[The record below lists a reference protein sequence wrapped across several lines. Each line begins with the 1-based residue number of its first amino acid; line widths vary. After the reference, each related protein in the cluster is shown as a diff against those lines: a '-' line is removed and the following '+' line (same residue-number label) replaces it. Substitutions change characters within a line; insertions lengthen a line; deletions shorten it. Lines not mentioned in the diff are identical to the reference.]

1 MGGGPPGARL
11 PTAMRETLIQIAN
24 RLREAPDRAGKLV
37 LRRGVISDELHVTL
51 EAIKI
56 REAEVAGAVA
66 VETDG
71 NGGKKYP
78 NEAARNA
85 EIQRR
90 LAADAG
96 YQALRAEADDLRRE
110 LRMLDAEAEQVG
122 RRHRSDSNMAY
133 LVASL
138 LGAGL
143 RAEAEAVLAA
153 YGAETEAAE
162 AQAEPKAQE
171 PKAEPEAQGQA
182 KADGLET
189 GTFTVLEVRA
199 GKSEG
204 TVRAYCEG
212 PDGKTAVYA
221 KNGAA
226 KVLSGAVG
234 RKVEVKFRRLDKG
247 LFAVEARPVA

>member
-1 MGGGPPGARL
+1 
-11 PTAMRETLIQIAN
+11 
-24 RLREAPDRAGKLV
+24 
-37 LRRGVISDELHVTL
+37 LRRGELSDRLHRTL
-51 EAIKI
+51 DVMKEIEAQT
-56 REAEVAGAVA
+56 AGEVAS
-66 VETDG
+66 ETDG
-71 NGGKKYP
+71 NGGKRWP

-96 YQALRAEADDLRRE
+96 YQALRAEADRLRQE
-110 LRMLDAEAEQVG
+110 LRAADAEIEQVG
-122 RRHRSDSNMAY
+122 RRHRSDANMAY

-153 YGAETEAAE
+153 YGAKQEAPEEPQAQAE
-162 AQAEPKAQE
+162 AEPPKADAQAEPKAQE
-171 PKAEPEAQGQA
+171 PKTEPQAQGQGQA
-182 KADGLET
+182 PKADGLET

-226 KVLSGAVG
+226 KVLSGAAG
-234 RKVEVKFRRLDKG
+234 RKVEVRFHRLDKG

>member
-1 MGGGPPGARL
+1 VRPGREDEPACVVGAGGAGG
-11 PTAMRETLIQIAN
+11 
-24 RLREAPDRAGKLV
+24 DRSLDDLKA
-37 LRRGVISDELHVTL
+37 
-51 EAIKI
+51 

-66 VETDG
+66 AETDG

-96 YQALRAEADDLRRE
+96 YQALRAEADRLRQE
-110 LRMLDAEAEQVG
+110 LRAADAEIEQVG
-122 RRHRSDSNMAY
+122 RRHRSDANMAY

-143 RAEAEAVLAA
+143 RAEAEAALAA
-153 YGAETEAAE
+153 YGEPQEAPE
-162 AQAEPKAQE
+162 EPQAQAEAE
-171 PKAEPEAQGQA
+171 PKPDAQAQGQA

-226 KVLSGAVG
+226 KVLSGAAG
-234 RKVEVKFRRLDKG
+234 RKVEVRFRRLDKG

>member
-1 MGGGPPGARL
+1 MV
-11 PTAMRETLIQIAN
+11 QIAV
-24 RLREAPDRAGKLV
+24 RLREMPDRAAELV
-37 LRRGVISDELHVTL
+37 LRRGELSDRLHRVL
-51 EAIKI
+51 DDLKA
-56 REAEVAGAVA
+56 REAEVAGVVA
-66 VETDG
+66 AETDG

-85 EIQRR
+85 EIRRR
-90 LAADAG
+90 LQADPAYLAATTEADRLR
-96 YQALRAEADDLRRE
+96 QELRAV
-110 LRMLDAEAEQVG
+110 DAEAEQVG
-122 RRHRSDSNMAY
+122 RRHRSDCQVAY
-133 LVASL
+133 LVTSL

-153 YGAETEAAE
+153 YGAEPEAQRE
-162 AQAEPKAQE
+162 PQAQAEPE
-171 PKAEPEAQGQA
+171 PPKAEAEPKTEPQA
-182 KADGLET
+182 PKADGLET

-234 RKVEVKFRRLDKG
+234 RKVEVRFRRLDKG

>member
-1 MGGGPPGARL
+1 M
-11 PTAMRETLIQIAN
+11 
-24 RLREAPDRAGKLV
+24 PDRAAELV
-37 LRRGVISDELHVTL
+37 LRRGEVNDRLHRTL
-51 EAIKI
+51 DVLKEIEVRTAG
-56 REAEVAGAVA
+56 EVAS
-66 VETDG
+66 ETDG

-122 RRHRSDSNMAY
+122 RRHRSDCQVAY
-133 LVASL
+133 LAASL
-138 LGAGL
+138 LNAGL

-171 PKAEPEAQGQA
+171 PKTEPEAQGQA
-182 KADGLET
+182 KAGGLET
-189 GTFTVLEVRA
+189 GTFTVLEARP
-199 GKSEG
+199 GQGQG
-204 TVRAYCEG
+204 TVRAWCEG
-212 PDGKTAVYA
+212 PEGKVAVYA

-226 KVLSGAVG
+226 RTLSGAVG
-234 RKVEVKFRRLDKG
+234 QQVQIRYRRLDKG
-247 LFAVEARPVA
+247 FFAVEVRPPVA